1 MPHHDRM
8 MHHLDAMAQAELV
21 RRGEVSPAELVEAA
35 IARIEQ
41 LDPAINAVPIR
52 LLAEARAAARSAD
65 LPPGPFRG
73 VPFLL
78 KDIGTC
84 LAGQPCYMGNRALRD
99 ADYRAPL
106 DHSLALRFRAAGLVT
121 LGESAVPEFGIVP

>member
-1 MPHHDRM
+1 MPDRDLM
-8 MHHLDAMAQAELV
+8 LHHLDATAQAELV
-21 RRGEVSPAELVEAA
+21 RRGEVSPQELVEAA

-121 LGESAVPEFGIVP
+121 LGKSAVPEFGIVP